1 MELTNAQRKVL
12 EFIEDHIQK
21 RGYPPTVREVAE
33 RFGYR
38 SPMAAKL
45 HIDALV
51 KKGALKK
58 TPARSRGLEL
68 VRFRPHPGGGVPILG
83 RIRAGEPILAEENI
97 DEYLAIDGR
106 IFRTENGFGLT
117 VVGDSMQGAGIR
129 DRDIVIVN
137 PDIEPLRGDI
147 VVAILGDEATVKR
160 WYMDNGMVRLQPEN
174 ADYVPVVVK
183 AEDVRIIGK
192 VTGLIRRMS

>member
-12 EFIEDHIQK
+12 EFIEDHIEK
-21 RGYPPTVREVAE
+21 VGYPPTVREVAE

-68 VRFRPHPGGGVPILG
+68 VGFRPHRGCRVPVLG
-83 RIRAGEPILAEENI
+83 RIRAGEPIFADENI
-97 DEYLAIDGR
+97 DEYLTIDGK

-129 DRDIVIVN
+129 DKDIVIVN

-160 WYMDNGMVRLQPEN
+160 WYTENGMVRLQPEN
-174 ADYVPVVVK
+174 PDYAPVVVK
-183 AEDVRIIGK
+183 AVDVRIIGK

>member
-12 EFIEDHIQK
+12 EFIKDHIQK

-33 RFGYR
+33 RFRYR

-68 VRFRPHPGGGVPILG
+68 VSFRPHPGGRVPVLG

-106 IFRTENGFGLT
+106 IFRTENGFGLK

-129 DRDIVIVN
+129 DKDIVIVN

-160 WYMDNGMVRLQPEN
+160 WYIDNGMVRLQPEN
-174 ADYVPVVVK
+174 PDYAPVVVK